1 MNFLQTY
8 YLLGNTGK
16 KKEKREEVVQR
27 GEINGTEN
35 NAAIKKNSEQDES
48 ASLKTAKERKT
59 PGEIKK
65 EKKKEHKYIKKEI
78 KTQQRLN
85 PLPASLKSQQF

>member
-1 MNFLQTY
+1 MHCLFIKLNTFCMNFLQTY

-65 EKKKEHKYIKKEI
+65 EKKKS
-78 KTQQRLN
+78 TN
-85 PLPASLKSQQF
+85 TLKRK